1 MSRRTILPVTAA
13 LASAA
18 VLSLTVLPAHAV
30 TTVASGCAIRPYG
43 LIGARWVQL
52 GGADGKLGCPTT
64 TERDVHQNG
73 VGWAG
78 RRQTFARGQIAW
90 SPKNGSTMVVA
101 AWSEKGRAYFDWHR
115 TERAFDTFIVLQTS
129 AADPGGDQVDFRG
142 GFRGRAYTPMRT
154 NGGYRWNVKG
164 CDTGVF
170 GSRCQKTW
178 TVSVTG

>member
-1 MSRRTILPVTAA
+1 MNRRTIPSVTAA

-18 VLSLTVLPAHAV
+18 ALSVAALPAHAGA
-30 TTVASGCAIRPYG
+30 TAGGCAIQPYG
-43 LIGARWVQL
+43 LIGARWAQL

-64 TERDVHQNG
+64 TEREVHQNN

-90 SPKNGSTMVVA
+90 SPKNGANLVVA
-101 AWSEKGRAYFDWHR
+101 AWSEGNRAYFDWHR
-115 TERAFDTFIVLQTS
+115 TNRAFDTFIVLQSS
-129 AADPGGDQVDFRG
+129 AAGGEQVDFRG
-142 GFRGRAYTPMRT
+142 GFRGRAYTVRRT

-170 GSRCQKTW
+170 GSSCQKTW